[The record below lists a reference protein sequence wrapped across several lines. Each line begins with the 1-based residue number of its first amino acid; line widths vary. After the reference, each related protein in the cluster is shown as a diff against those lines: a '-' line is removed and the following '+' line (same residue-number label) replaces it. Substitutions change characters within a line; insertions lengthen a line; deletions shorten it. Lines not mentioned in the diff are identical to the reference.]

1 MLYYCV
7 TVSCLFR
14 VSGDNKVNAL
24 PSDLNAPGMLV

>member
-14 VSGDNKVNAL
+14 VSGD
-24 PSDLNAPGMLV
+24 